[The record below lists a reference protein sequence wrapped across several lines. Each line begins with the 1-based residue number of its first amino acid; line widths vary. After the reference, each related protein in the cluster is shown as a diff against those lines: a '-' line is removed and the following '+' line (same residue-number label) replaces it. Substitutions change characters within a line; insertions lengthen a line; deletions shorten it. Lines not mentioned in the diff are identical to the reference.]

1 LLNILET
8 DAMKTVLM
16 PIFAAGALS
25 LGACAENYAAEG
37 GLAGAA
43 AGAGVAVLT
52 GGDVATYALAGAAA
66 GGLAGYFVDK
76 NDGCDGYDRNG
87 YLDED
92 CFGTRG
98 YPADPR

>member
-1 LLNILET
+1 MKSKLLMAPALAVST
-8 DAMKTVLM
+8 
-16 PIFAAGALS
+16 LS

-43 AGAGVAVLT
+43 AGAGVAAIT
-52 GGDVATYALAGAAA
+52 GGDVARYALAGAAA

-76 NDGCDGYDRNG
+76 DDGCDGYDRNG
-87 YLDED
+87 YLDAD

-98 YPADPR
+98 YPADPRR

>member
-1 LLNILET
+1 MKVLLFPAL
-8 DAMKTVLM
+8 
-16 PIFAAGALS
+16 ALS
-25 LGACAENYAAEG
+25 TLGLGGCAENYAAEG

-43 AGAGVAVLT
+43 AGAGAAVLT

-76 NDGCDGYDRNG
+76 DEGCDGYDRNG
-87 YLDED
+87 YLDDD

-98 YPADPR
+98 YPVDPR